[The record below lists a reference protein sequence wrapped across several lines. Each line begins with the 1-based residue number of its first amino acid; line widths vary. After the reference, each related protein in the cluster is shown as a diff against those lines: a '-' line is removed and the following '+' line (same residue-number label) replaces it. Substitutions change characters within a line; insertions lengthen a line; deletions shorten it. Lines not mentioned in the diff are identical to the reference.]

1 MALADIAG
9 VLCAA
14 GAASAAAAATTTTTT
29 TAAASTA
36 STVGAEVAVRRRVPR
51 RDPGLRL
58 DHEQRQKA
66 SGWLPVPDGIN
77 SINLTVAG
85 DGETRIEIPGFPT
98 GTTYHVTVTCDNGLS
113 TMQDKTY

>member
-1 MALADIAG
+1 LALADIAG

-14 GAASAAAAATTTTTT
+14 GAASAATTTT
-29 TAAASTA
+29 TAAA

>member
-1 MALADIAG
+1 LALADIAG

-14 GAASAAAAATTTTTT
+14 GAAFAAAATTTT
-29 TAAASTA
+29 AASTA

>member
-1 MALADIAG
+1 LALADIAG

-14 GAASAAAAATTTTTT
+14 GAASATTTATTTTTT
-29 TAAASTA
+29 TAA

>member
-1 MALADIAG
+1 LALADIAG

-14 GAASAAAAATTTTTT
+14 GAASAAAAAATT
-29 TAAASTA
+29 
-36 STVGAEVAVRRRVPR
+36 TVGAEVAVRRRVPL

>member
-1 MALADIAG
+1 

-14 GAASAAAAATTTTTT
+14 GAASATTTPPTTPT
-29 TAAASTA
+29 TAA

>member
-1 MALADIAG
+1 

-14 GAASAAAAATTTTTT
+14 GAASATTTATTTTTT
-29 TAAASTA
+29 TAA